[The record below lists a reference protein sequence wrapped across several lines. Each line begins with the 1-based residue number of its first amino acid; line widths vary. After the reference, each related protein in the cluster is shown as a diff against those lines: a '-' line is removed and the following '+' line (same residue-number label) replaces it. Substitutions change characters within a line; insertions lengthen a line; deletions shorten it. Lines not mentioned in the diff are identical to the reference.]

1 MEPLPCPFC
10 GEEPV
15 IDNYLLKGMRVWN
28 VACENDH
35 CLVDVETADFESI
48 DEAIK
53 AWNQR
58 AG

>member
-15 IDNYLLKGMRVWN
+15 VDNSLLKGARVWS
-28 VACENDH
+28 VACENDD
-35 CLVDVETADFESI
+35 CPVDVETADFESI
-48 DEAIK
+48 DDAIK

-58 AG
+58 VG